1 MLKFHW
7 LLLKVWVA
15 LIAALLL
22 LVFIAEGLR
31 RIGSTRLLL
40 IVILLSC
47 VAYFIREKR
56 MFACPAPVSFA
67 MADSKSRIAFM
78 QPPSKTVAPGSDVPG
93 RPCTLSQPEE
103 LGGACLLDAN
113 RAGGCTRQ
121 RTLGY
126 FEQLTTGAPSS

>member
-56 MFACPAPVSFA
+56 AKRMPRPRNNSARERTPIMPRT
-67 MADSKSRIAFM
+67 KS
-78 QPPSKTVAPGSDVPG
+78 
-93 RPCTLSQPEE
+93 
-103 LGGACLLDAN
+103 
-113 RAGGCTRQ
+113 
-121 RTLGY
+121 
-126 FEQLTTGAPSS
+126 